1 MQTVLVVED
10 DRGLAEA
17 LADTLDVAGFHARV
31 AHNAAEALA
40 AFDDGAPDL
49 VVSDVHMPGMD
60 GHGLLRALKT
70 RDPELPVLLMTA
82 YASVPKAVEAM
93 RAGAVDYLMKPFE
106 AAALVEA
113 VSRHIRPAPC
123 DEGAPL
129 AEDPRSRE
137 LLELAARV
145 AHSEATV
152 LIMGESGSGKEVL
165 ARYLHA
171 RSPRAAKPFVAVNCA
186 AIPENMLEATLF
198 GWEKGAYTGAVR
210 SMPGKFEQAQS
221 GTLLLDEISEMDLN
235 LQAKLLRVLQ
245 EREVERLGSERI
257 IPLDVR
263 VLATTNRD
271 LREQVREGRF
281 REDLY
286 FRLAVFPLRALALRE
301 RPGDIIPL
309 AEHSLARAARA
320 GGRAVPALSP
330 EAAAQLCRYGFPGN
344 VRELDNLMQRALILQ
359 TGDCIGPDALV
370 FEQAPSPLQAAPL
383 PQAVPADGLNGE
395 LKEREYHLIAEA
407 LRTGSRKAAA
417 QRLGISERTLRYK
430 MARMREEGFV
440 GSGAIGTVNA
450 SEVEQ

>member
-17 LADTLDVAGFHARV
+17 LADTLDVAGFRACV
-31 AHNAAEALA
+31 AHNAADALA
-40 AFDDGAPDL
+40 TLDDATPDL

-60 GHGLLRALKT
+60 GHALLGALKH

-93 RAGAVDYLMKPFE
+93 RAGAVDYLVKPFE

-113 VSRHIRPAPC
+113 VNKHVRPPDAAL
-123 DEGAPL
+123 GAPL
-129 AEDPRSRE
+129 VEDPRSRE
-137 LLELAARV
+137 LFNLAGRV
-145 AHSEATV
+145 AHSDVTV
-152 LIMGESGSGKEVL
+152 LIHGESGSGKEVI
-165 ARYLHA
+165 ARYVHEHSA
-171 RSPRAAKPFVAVNCA
+171 RAVGPFVAVNCA

-210 SMPGKFEQAQS
+210 SMPGKFEQAQG
-221 GTLLLDEISEMDLN
+221 GTLLLDEVSEMDPN

-245 EREVERLGSERI
+245 EREVERLGGERV

-271 LREQVREGRF
+271 LREEVHQGRF

-301 RPGDIIPL
+301 RPGDILPL
-309 AEHSLARAARA
+309 AERSLAATARAA
-320 GGRAVPALSP
+320 GRKAPTLSP
-330 EAAAQLCRYGFPGN
+330 EAAGLLRRYGFPGN

-359 TGDCIGPDALV
+359 PGDVIGPADLV
-370 FEQAPSPLQAAPL
+370 FEQPPTP
-383 PQAVPADGLNGE
+383 AVENPAADGLNGE
-395 LKEREYHLIAEA
+395 LKEREYHLITEA
-407 LRTGSRKAAA
+407 LRAGSRKMAA
-417 QRLGISERTLRYK
+417 QKLGISERTLRYK
-430 MARMREEGFV
+430 LARMREEGF
-440 GSGAIGTVNA
+440 ACPERLA
-450 SEVEQ
+450 P